1 MTKRLIEEW
10 LPIAELSEESMR
22 ERRSMTALPPTY
34 YLHVWWA
41 RRPLVAS
48 RAAVLASLL
57 PADADRKIFMHM
69 LGIHGDPVAAKKAME
84 KAKRTGIRI
93 DNPYGYNRAFQYCP
107 SEEEEFWLLEETQ
120 KLGIETPTVL
130 DPTAGGGAIPFE
142 ALRLGCNTLAND
154 INPVAVLVQKA
165 TYEWPAKFG
174 RAVLDEYSRLVPAF
188 LQRLEDRLAGYFPQH
203 KAPDEVDCTYLWTR
217 TIHCPYCAGKVPLS
231 PNWKLAPDGTGVKV
245 VPHLGSGPGDKSR
258 HCTFE
263 IVRSSRDQSGGTVK
277 GGNATCLYPDCGR
290 VIDGQ
295 QVKAQAQAGGMGEQ
309 LFAVVFKRRLP
320 TEYTKTGKSKKGKW
334 ERGYR
339 APRPED
345 DNGDTI
351 EAALAEKLPEW
362 EALDLVPNEALPMN
376 TESWTHGNTPA
387 QYGAKKFLDLFS
399 PRQILCHATSVEIF
413 RELVKEEMGKQGC
426 LSDSMRAALCYVAI
440 AIDTLINYNSRS
452 CRWDSTILRVR
463 SVFDRHDFA
472 FVVSYAEMAAL
483 VPGLGYE
490 WAFEKTARCINELV
504 GLIGF
509 QSEAQVVESGPLFAT
524 AFPTLPTTTDA
535 PVVISCGSG
544 DSLGHLEKG
553 SVDAVVMDPPYYDN
567 VMYAELSD
575 FFYVWLKRTAGVLYP
590 ELFMAPL
597 TDKENEAVANPA
609 RHEGKKGAKALAGLD
624 YQQKMAEIFTEM
636 RRVLKDEGVM
646 TLMFTHKATGAW
658 DALTKGL
665 IDAGFAITASWPIN
679 SEAEGSLHIKEKS
692 AANSTIFLVC
702 RPRPAQKP
710 EDGVQYWEDLEPRV
724 KAAVRKRIEQF
735 QAAGIRGVDLYLS
748 CFGPALEE
756 FSLHWPIKRGQ
767 PKPVEE
773 KTKKRGR
780 AQLTLEELL
789 EQDDPYAVTPE
800 DALDAARREV
810 KAWRMEKL
818 TSGSRRAQLDPL
830 TEWFVLAWDAFEA
843 PQFPFDEALRLA
855 RVVGLDLDKDVV
867 GVLAEKKASDLIL
880 WDSSTRA
887 TKGKLGAPDGTKSW
901 IDAIH
906 HCAHRARTIDLNAA
920 KQLLDDNGLANSPV
934 FLTALEAVLEVLPL
948 SARYTG
954 FDPVK
959 AAAPAASDFEALENL
974 RRLALAEQVPAPK
987 QLELVLAELAEAS

>member
-10 LPIAELSEESMR
+10 LPIAELGIESVR
-22 ERRSMTALPPTY
+22 ERTPMTPFPAPNR
-34 YLHVWWA
+34 LHVWWA

-57 PADADRKIFMHM
+57 PADADRKTFMHM

-84 KAKRTGIRI
+84 KVKRTGIRI
-93 DNPYGYNRAFQYCP
+93 DNPYGYDRAFQYCP
-107 SEEEEFWLLEETQ
+107 SEKEEFWLLEEMG
-120 KLGIETPTVL
+120 KLGIEHPTVL

-142 ALRLGCNTLAND
+142 ALRLGCTTYAND

-174 RAVLDEYSRLVPAF
+174 RAVLDEYERLVPVF
-188 LQRLEDRLAGYFPQH
+188 RQRLEERLSTYFPQH
-203 KAPDEVDCTYLWTR
+203 QAPDQLDCTYLWAR

-245 VPHLGSGPGDKSR
+245 LPLLGNGPGDTSR

-263 IVRSSRDQSGGTVK
+263 IVASASEQSGGTIR
-277 GGNATCLYPDCGR
+277 GGDATCPYTDCGR
-290 VIDGQ
+290 VIDGD
-295 QVKAQAQAGGMGEQ
+295 QVRAQAQAGGMGEQ
-309 LFAVVFKRRLP
+309 LFAVVYKRRLP
-320 TEYTKTGKSKKGKW
+320 TEYTKSGKPKKEKW
-334 ERGYR
+334 DKGYR

-345 DNGDTI
+345 DIIVTI
-351 EAALAEKLPEW
+351 DAALAEKLPEW
-362 EALDLVPNEALPMN
+362 DALDLLPNEAIGLANPK
-376 TESWTHGNTPA
+376 WDPRLHGVTHYL
-387 QYGAKKFLDLFS
+387 QFFS
-399 PRQILCHATSVEIF
+399 PRQVLCHATSVEIF
-413 RELVKEEMGKQGC
+413 RELMQVELAKDAALSEVK
-426 LSDSMRAALCYVAI
+426 RAALGYVSLS
-440 AIDTLINYNSRS
+440 IDTLLNYNSRS

-463 SVFDRHDFA
+463 SFFDRHDFSFTA
-472 FVVSYAEMAAL
+472 SYAEMAAL
-483 VPGLGYE
+483 VTGLGYQ
-490 WAFEKTARCINELV
+490 WAFDKTARCIKELIE
-504 GLIGF
+504 LINSHSG
-509 QSEAQVVESGPLFAT
+509 AAADAGPLFA
-524 AFPTLPTTTDA
+524 AAAPPIPLGGNA
-535 PVVISCGSG
+535 PVAISCGSG
-544 DSLGHLEKG
+544 DSLAHLETG
-553 SVDAVVMDPPYYDN
+553 TVDSVVMDPPYYDN

-575 FFYVWLKRTAGVLYP
+575 FFYVWLKRTAGLLYP
-590 ELFMAPL
+590 DLFMATL

-609 RHEGKKGAKALAGLD
+609 RYAGKKGAKFLAGLD
-624 YQQKMAEIFTEM
+624 YQQKMAEIFTEC
-636 RRVLKDEGVM
+636 RRVLKDDGVM

-665 IDAGFAITASWPIN
+665 IDARFMITASWPIIT
-679 SEAEGSLHIKEKS
+679 EAEGALHIRDKA

-702 RPRPAQKP
+702 RPRPAQEP
-710 EDGVQYWEDLEPRV
+710 EDGVQYWEDLEPRLA
-724 KAAVRKRIEQF
+724 AAVRQRIADF
-735 QAAGIRGVDLYLS
+735 QEGGIRGVDLYLS
-748 CFGPALEE
+748 CYGPALEE
-756 FSLHWPIKRGQ
+756 FSRHWPIKRGQ
-767 PKPVEE
+767 PKPIEE

-789 EQDDPYAVTPE
+789 GEDDPYAVSPE

-818 TSGSRRAQLDPL
+818 TSGPRRAQLDPL
-830 TEWFVLAWDAFEA
+830 TEWFVLAWDAFQA
-843 PQFPFDEALRLA
+843 PQFPYDEALRLA

-867 GVLAEKKASDLIL
+867 GVLAEKKTSDLIL

-887 TKGKLGAPDGTKSW
+887 TKGKLGSPDGTRSW

-906 HCAHRARTIDLNAA
+906 HCAHRARSIDLNAA

-987 QLELVLAELAEAS
+987 QLELVLAELAEA

>member
-10 LPIAELSEESMR
+10 LPIAELGIESVR
-22 ERRSMTALPPTY
+22 ERTPMTPYPAPNR
-34 YLHVWWA
+34 LHVWWA

-57 PADADRKIFMHM
+57 PADADRKTFMHM

-84 KAKRTGIRI
+84 KVKRTGIRI
-93 DNPYGYNRAFQYCP
+93 DNPYGYDRAFQYCP
-107 SEEEEFWLLEETQ
+107 SEKEEFWLLEEMG
-120 KLGIETPTVL
+120 KLGIEHPTVL

-142 ALRLGCNTLAND
+142 ALRLGCITYAND

-165 TYEWPAKFG
+165 TYEWPTKFG
-174 RAVLDEYSRLVPAF
+174 VAVLEEYQRLVPIIR
-188 LQRLEDRLAGYFPQH
+188 QRLEERLTAYFPQV
-203 KAPDEVDCTYLWTR
+203 KAPDEFDCTYLWAR
-217 TIHCPYCAGKVPLS
+217 TIHCPYCSGKVPLS

-245 VPHLGSGPGDKSR
+245 VPQLGEGPGDTSR
-258 HCTFE
+258 NCSFE
-263 IVRSSRDQSGGTVK
+263 IVATAREQSFGTVK
-277 GGNATCLYPDCGR
+277 GGDATCPYTDCGR
-290 VIDGQ
+290 VIDGDS
-295 QVKAQAQAGGMGEQ
+295 VKQQAQAGGMGEQ
-309 LFAVVFKRRLP
+309 LFAVVYERRLA
-320 TEYTKTGKSKKGKW
+320 TSYTKTGKAKKDKW

-345 DNGDTI
+345 DNSAHIAT
-351 EAALAEKLPEW
+351 ALAEKLPEW
-362 EALDLVPNEALPMN
+362 EALDLVPNE
-376 TESWTHGNTPA
+376 E
-387 QYGAKKFLDLFS
+387 YGDMYADRSKIYGVNFWRDLFS
-399 PRQILCHATSVEIF
+399 PRQLLCHGTSVEIF
-413 RELVKEEMGKQGC
+413 RELFQEELARTGGLRDLQ
-426 LSDSMRAALCYVAI
+426 RAALGYI
-440 AIDTLINYNSRS
+440 ALALDKFLNWNARLSSWNLYAQTM
-452 CRWDSTILRVR
+452 R

-472 FVVSYAEMAAL
+472 FKWSTAEMAPL
-483 VPGLGYE
+483 VVGLGYD
-490 WAFEKTARCINELV
+490 WAFSSSGKCIEELIEMV
-504 GLIGF
+504 GPRDATSIGL
-509 QSEAQVVESGPLFAT
+509 GPLFAASHPAGAASHRT
-524 AFPTLPTTTDA
+524 

-544 DSLGHLEKG
+544 DSLLHVESGT
-553 SVDAVVMDPPYYDN
+553 VDSVVMDPPYYDN

-575 FFYVWLKRTAGVLYP
+575 FFYVWLKRTAGLLYP

-597 TDKENEAVANPA
+597 TDKENEAVANPVL
-609 RHEGKKGAKALAGLD
+609 HKGKKGAKALAGLD
-624 YQQKMAEIFTEM
+624 YQQKMAEIFAEC
-636 RRVLKDEGVM
+636 RRVLKDDGVM

-679 SEAEGSLHIKEKS
+679 TEAEGSLHIKDKS

-724 KAAVRKRIEQF
+724 KAAVRQRIEQF
-735 QAAGIRGVDLYLS
+735 QSGGIRGVDLYLS

-756 FSLHWPIKRGQ
+756 FSRHWPIKRGQ
-767 PKPVEE
+767 PKPIEE
-773 KTKKRGR
+773 KIKKRGR

-789 EQDDPYAVTPE
+789 GEDDPYAVSPE

-830 TEWFVLAWDAFEA
+830 TEWFVLAWDAFQA
-843 PQFPFDEALRLA
+843 PQFPYDEALRLA

-867 GVLAEKKASDLIL
+867 GVLAEKKTSDLIL

-906 HCAHRARTIDLNAA
+906 HCAHRARSIDLNAA

-948 SARYTG
+948 SSRYTG

-974 RRLALAEQVPAPK
+974 RRLALSEQVPAPK
-987 QLELVLAELAEAS
+987 QLELVLAELAEA